1 MKHIIKIFEKYNQ
14 TGYSMYSGITHENW
28 NNIWKNKNLT
38 DRLTNVTSD
47 LDFAYDYSYNFK
59 TGEYEDVAVEIS
71 NIPIDAFVSYREE
84 DYNDDDDFISME
96 NMSNEEKENIIEI
109 ETLFL
114 VDLYPHVNII
124 QTKLI

>member
-71 NIPIDAFVSYREE
+71 DIPIEAFVSYREE